1 MLKYLGAI
9 FFTMSLI
16 CSCTRIE
23 GDGVLVK
30 AMRSTSSFNQV
41 DARGEFEL
49 YLYYADSCKLEVEC
63 ESNILQYVVTK
74 FVRNK
79 LIIDK
84 KNNVLIANNMPI
96 KIYAGTPLLKF
107 AELSGSGRMVVDELH
122 SGNLTLSLSGSGEI
136 IYNESAECENL
147 TMDISGSG
155 NINAPYVKSGQTNID
170 IDGSGVCTVD
180 SISLEKLDI
189 DIDGSGGINLSG
201 LCDYVDLRIEGTGKL
216 EASDLFTKRY
226 DIRVNGS
233 GCAYI
238 NVSNELN
245 IIVNGSGNIYYLG
258 YPKITMTGSGNGG
271 LINMNP

>member
-189 DIDGSGGINLSG
+189 DIDGSGGINLRG
-201 LCDYVDLRIEGTGKL
+201 VCDYVDLRVEGTGEL
-216 EASDLFTKRY
+216 RAGDLFTKRY

>member
-189 DIDGSGGINLSG
+189 DIDGSGGINLRG
-201 LCDYVDLRIEGTGKL
+201 VCDYVDLRVEGTGEL
-216 EASDLFTKRY
+216 RAGDLFTKRY
-226 DIRVNGS
+226 DIRDNGS

-245 IIVNGSGNIYYLG
+245 IVVNGSGNIYYLG

>member
-189 DIDGSGGINLSG
+189 DIDGSGGINLRG
-201 LCDYVDLRIEGTGKL
+201 VCDYVDLRVEGTGEL
-216 EASDLFTKRY
+216 RAGDLFTKRY

-245 IIVNGSGNIYYLG
+245 IVVNGSGNIYYLG